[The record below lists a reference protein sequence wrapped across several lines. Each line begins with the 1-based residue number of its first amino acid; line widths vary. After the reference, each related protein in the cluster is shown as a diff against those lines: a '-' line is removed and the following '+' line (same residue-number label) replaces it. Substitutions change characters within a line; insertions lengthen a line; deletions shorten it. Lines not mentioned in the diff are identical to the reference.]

1 MASLK
6 KLPANKRIIS
16 RKASLSQQ
24 LQAFLG
30 DVFLSKKVVNPKL
43 LLAYSGGL
51 DSSVLL
57 HLLIQVNKT
66 LPFQLSAQHVHHGL
80 SPNADA
86 WADFCV
92 ASSKQLNVPITIS
105 KVKVENAG
113 LGLEAAARTARYQA
127 LEQSE
132 ADFILLAH
140 HQDDQAETF
149 LLQLARGAGV
159 KGLAG
164 MGAVNGAWPRFILR
178 PLLDAPRRALLDYAK
193 QHRLTWIEDESNA
206 DTKFDRNFMRHEILP
221 KLQKHYPAIQQTIS
235 RSAQHMAD
243 ANTLLDEIAEQDVQS
258 CLQKGMLKL
267 QQLNLKLLQS
277 LSQARIHNA
286 LRWWLVQND
295 CNLPSAAQLLQ
306 ISQQL
311 FTAKTD
317 AMVKIKVS
325 DSHTLQRYRDCAFL
339 QQNVEAVPAINLLWQ
354 GEDEMQL
361 PDGSL
366 LVFSQTLGQGFALNR
381 VPNIKLRIQYR
392 QGGERFWPDLGRPSR
407 SLKTVLQTCEIAP
420 WQRAQLPLIFMDE
433 TLVIIPRLMIP
444 NLGTDCLC
452 LVDASCQAKPD
463 EIGLNVHWKQH
474 EKK

>member
-24 LQAFLG
+24 LQAFLV
-30 DVFLSKKVVNPKL
+30 DVFLSQKRINPKL

-57 HLLIQVNKT
+57 HLLVQVNKT

-92 ASSKQLNVPITIS
+92 STCKQLNIPIVIS
-105 KVKVENAG
+105 TVKVENAG
-113 LGLEAAARTARYQA
+113 LGLEAAARAARYQA
-127 LEQSE
+127 LQKSE
-132 ADFILLAH
+132 ADFMLLAH

-164 MGAVNGAWPRFILR
+164 MAVASGKLLR
-178 PLLDAPRRALLDYAK
+178 PLLDVPRRALLDYAK
-193 QHRLTWIEDESNA
+193 QHRLSWIEDESNA

-221 KLQKHYPAIQQTIS
+221 ALAKQYPAICQTIS
-235 RSAQHMAD
+235 RSAQHMAE
-243 ANTLLDEIAEQDVQS
+243 ANDLLDEIAEQDVKICINS
-258 CLQKGMLKL
+258 L
-267 QQLNLKLLQS
+267 QLNLKLLQTF
-277 LSQARIHNA
+277 SQARTHNA

-295 CNLPSAAQLLQ
+295 CNLPSAAQLQQ
-306 ISQQL
+306 ITQQL
-311 FTAKTD
+311 FAAKTD

-339 QQNVEAVPAINLLWQ
+339 QQNVKAVPAINLLWQ
-354 GEDEMQL
+354 GEDVMQL
-361 PDGSL
+361 PDGSR

-392 QGGERFWPDLGRPSR
+392 QGGERFRPDLGRPSR

-433 TLVIIPRLMIP
+433 TLVIIPRVMIP
-444 NLGTDCLC
+444 NLEADC
-452 LVDASCQAKPD
+452 LVDASYQAEPN
-463 EIGLNVHWKQH
+463 EMGLMVNWQLG
-474 EKK
+474 EQ